1 MYDIIL
7 CNRNHSIRS
16 DVSGDAMARSDSEL
30 SRHTLYIIGNGFD
43 LANGVRSS
51 YRDFAKFLKKQGR
64 DGHYLYD
71 TMEFYLGSAP
81 DLWGDFEASLAY
93 LDRGKAMDSVD
104 IIQGDLLDVK
114 DPEDENFSAAEYFA
128 TIEMGLANLTNIQ
141 EMLPELFFK
150 WVKTLDSDKPVW
162 KCPVKLDYD
171 GRYINFNYTEF
182 LETRYGV
189 PNSNILYIHGNR
201 NKGKKNII
209 LGHGDDSYEA
219 YLRWKKSIE
228 DDPYYQPYIEE
239 NGKTIRNTHLSAQV
253 YGDFNVKNNEWKN
266 PARFYSVDVASEMID
281 WYFESTMKKCD
292 DIIKKNIGYFESL
305 HDIKRICVIGHSLS
319 LVDRPYFKKLIEIN
333 DNPDSLVWE
342 IGYYNDM
349 NRAEEFVCDMGIN
362 PEKVKY
368 FSTRTRN

>member
-16 DVSGDAMARSDSEL
+16 DVSGDAIARSDSES

-141 EMLPELFFK
+141 EMLLELFFK

-182 LETRYGV
+182 LETRYGSLIV
-189 PNSNILYIHGNR
+189 TYCTYMETGIKGRRTSFSGMGTTLTKHISDGRNQLRTTQIINHIL
-201 NKGKKNII
+201 KKMAKRLETPIFQ
-209 LGHGDDSYEA
+209 LKCMGTSMS
-219 YLRWKKSIE
+219 KTM
-228 DDPYYQPYIEE
+228 
-239 NGKTIRNTHLSAQV
+239 NGKI
-253 YGDFNVKNNEWKN
+253 
-266 PARFYSVDVASEMID
+266 
-281 WYFESTMKKCD
+281 
-292 DIIKKNIGYFESL
+292 L
-305 HDIKRICVIGHSLS
+305 HVFIQ
-319 LVDRPYFKKLIEIN
+319 
-333 DNPDSLVWE
+333 
-342 IGYYNDM
+342 
-349 NRAEEFVCDMGIN
+349 
-362 PEKVKY
+362 
-368 FSTRTRN
+368 